1 MKIAE
6 PVCELIFEQTKHRIA
21 IVLVSD
27 LTVLSYLNLSSVI
40 HRGKLHFY
48 PANRFWENR
57 KSLFIAEP
65 RSDFNCCYEQRT
77 SEKRNWILFI
87 ALSLWFRSVA
97 KYKRPVFK
105 GFNCLYY
112 WAGLNL
118 LKVDCIWSCVP
129 CTQANCL
136 FCVPIQRFLLRI

>member
-77 SEKRNWILFI
+77 SEKRN
-87 ALSLWFRSVA
+87 
-97 KYKRPVFK
+97 
-105 GFNCLYY
+105 
-112 WAGLNL
+112 
-118 LKVDCIWSCVP
+118 
-129 CTQANCL
+129 
-136 FCVPIQRFLLRI
+136 